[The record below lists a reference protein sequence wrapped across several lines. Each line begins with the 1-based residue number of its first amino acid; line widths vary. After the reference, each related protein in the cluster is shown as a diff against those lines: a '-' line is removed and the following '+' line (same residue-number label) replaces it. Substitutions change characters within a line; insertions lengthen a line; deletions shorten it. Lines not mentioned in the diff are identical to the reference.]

1 MYRYKNILVPLSLA
15 NKGEL
20 SIRYAGLISQ
30 LAKSE
35 KVTFVHVISS
45 LEDIPKELKSEFPD
59 IVEPSGELAK
69 KRMEELV
76 SKYFPADH
84 KSTIEY
90 KILEGSPL
98 IELLRMAK
106 ETDTDLVIM
115 VRRFEPTESGVLPHK
130 VIRRVPC
137 SVLLLPEGSKPSF
150 SNILVP
156 TDFSENSTDAM
167 DVAVAFASTKGIDEI
182 HCLHAYYVPIG
193 YYKTGKSLEQFA
205 EIMKGHAEKNYENF
219 LHAEVCQIG
228 SVCQIKD
235 LKGIKVTPLFML
247 EKKPAKAIETV
258 IKDHDIDLLV
268 IGARGRHAGAGIL
281 LGSVTEHQLRT
292 TTVPILAVKKKG
304 TGMNLLDAIL
314 KL

>member
-1 MYRYKNILVPLSLA
+1 MYRYKNLLVPLSLA
-15 NKGEL
+15 DKGEL

-30 LAKSE
+30 LANSE
-35 KVTFVHVISS
+35 RVTFVHVISS
-45 LEDIPKELKSEFPD
+45 LDDIPKELKSEFPN
-59 IVEPSGELAK
+59 IVHSSGELAK

-84 KSTIEY
+84 KSTIEF

-98 IELLRMAK
+98 IELLRMTK

-115 VRRFEPTESGVLPHK
+115 VRRFEPTESGVLPQK

-137 SVLLLPEGSKPSF
+137 SVLLLPEGAKVSF

-156 TDFSENSTDAM
+156 TDFSENSIDAM
-167 DVAVAFASTKGIDEI
+167 DVAVAFASANKIDEI
-182 HCLHAYYVPIG
+182 HCLHAYNVPIG
-193 YYKTGKSLEQFA
+193 YYKTGKSFEQFA
-205 EIMKGHAEKNYENF
+205 EIMKGHAEKNYNSF
-219 LHAEVCQIG
+219 LQTEVCQTG
-228 SVCQIKD
+228 SVCLIKD
-235 LKGIKVTPLFML
+235 LKGIKVTPIFML

-258 IKDHDIDLLV
+258 IKDHNIDLLV

-281 LGSVTEHQLRT
+281 LGSVTEHQIRT

>member
-1 MYRYKNILVPLSLA
+1 MYRYKNLLVPLSLA
-15 NKGEL
+15 DKGEL
-20 SIRYAGLISQ
+20 SIRFAGLISR

-35 KVTFVHVISS
+35 RVTFVHVISS
-45 LEDIPKELKSEFPD
+45 LEDVPKDLKSEFPD
-59 IVEPSGELAK
+59 IMEPSVELAK

-76 SKYFPADH
+76 SKYLPADH
-84 KSTIEY
+84 ESTIEY
-90 KILEGSPL
+90 KILKGSPL

-137 SVLLLPEGSKPSF
+137 SVVLLPEGVEPSF

-167 DVAVAFASTKGIDEI
+167 DVAVAFASAKGIEEI

-193 YYKTGKSLEQFA
+193 YYKTGKSFEQFA
-205 EIMKGHAEKNYENF
+205 EIMKGHAEKNYDNF
-219 LHAEVCQIG
+219 MRTEICQAG
-228 SVCQIKD
+228 SVCQIRD
-235 LKGIKVTPLFML
+235 LKGIKVTPIFML

>member
-1 MYRYKNILVPLSLA
+1 MYRYKNLLVPLSLA
-15 NKGEL
+15 DKGEL
-20 SIRYAGLISQ
+20 SIRFAGLISR

-35 KVTFVHVISS
+35 RVTFVHVISS
-45 LEDIPKELKSEFPD
+45 LEDVPKDLKSEFPD
-59 IVEPSGELAK
+59 IMEPSVELAK

-76 SKYFPADH
+76 SKYLPADH
-84 KSTIEY
+84 ESTIEY
-90 KILEGSPL
+90 KILKGSPL

-137 SVLLLPEGSKPSF
+137 SVVLLPEGVEPSF

-167 DVAVAFASTKGIDEI
+167 DVAVAFASAKGIEEI

-193 YYKTGKSLEQFA
+193 YYKTGKSFEQFA

-219 LHAEVCQIG
+219 MRTEICQAG
-228 SVCQIKD
+228 SVCQIRD
-235 LKGIKVTPLFML
+235 LKGIKVTPIFML

-314 KL
+314 QL

>member
-1 MYRYKNILVPLSLA
+1 MYRYKNLLVPLSLA
-15 NKGEL
+15 DKGEL

-30 LAKSE
+30 LANSE
-35 KVTFVHVISS
+35 RVTFVHVISS
-45 LEDIPKELKSEFPD
+45 LDDIPKELKSEFPN
-59 IVEPSGELAK
+59 ILHSSGELAK

-98 IELLRMAK
+98 IELLRMTK

-115 VRRFEPTESGVLPHK
+115 VRRFEPTESGVLPQK

-137 SVLLLPEGSKPSF
+137 SVLLLPEGAKVSF

-156 TDFSENSTDAM
+156 TDFSENSIDAM
-167 DVAVAFASTKGIDEI
+167 DVAVAFASRNKIDEI
-182 HCLHAYYVPIG
+182 HCLHAYNVPIG
-193 YYKTGKSLEQFA
+193 YYKTGKSFEQFA
-205 EIMKGHAEKNYENF
+205 EIMKGHAEKNYNSF
-219 LHAEVCQIG
+219 LQTEVCQTG
-228 SVCQIKD
+228 SVCLIKD
-235 LKGIKVTPLFML
+235 LKGIKVTPIFML

-258 IKDHDIDLLV
+258 IKDHNIDLLV

-281 LGSVTEHQLRT
+281 LGSVTEHQIRT

>member
-1 MYRYKNILVPLSLA
+1 MYRYKNLLVPLSLA
-15 NKGEL
+15 DKGEL

-30 LAKSE
+30 LANSE
-35 KVTFVHVISS
+35 RVTFVHVISS
-45 LEDIPKELKSEFPD
+45 LDDIPKELKSEFPN
-59 IVEPSGELAK
+59 ILHSSGELAK

-98 IELLRMAK
+98 IELLRMTK

-115 VRRFEPTESGVLPHK
+115 VRRFEPTESGVLPQK

-137 SVLLLPEGSKPSF
+137 SVLLLPEGAKVSF

-156 TDFSENSTDAM
+156 TDFSENSIDAM
-167 DVAVAFASTKGIDEI
+167 DVAVAFASANKIDEI
-182 HCLHAYYVPIG
+182 HCLHAYNVPIG
-193 YYKTGKSLEQFA
+193 YYKTGKSFEQFA
-205 EIMKGHAEKNYENF
+205 EIMKGHAEKNYNSF
-219 LHAEVCQIG
+219 LQTEVCQTG
-228 SVCQIKD
+228 SVCLIKD
-235 LKGIKVTPLFML
+235 LKGIKVTPIFML

-258 IKDHDIDLLV
+258 IKDHNIDLLV

-281 LGSVTEHQLRT
+281 LGSVTEHQIRT

>member
-1 MYRYKNILVPLSLA
+1 MYRYKNLLVALSL
-15 NKGEL
+15 NDQGES

-30 LAKSE
+30 LANSE
-35 KVTFVHVISS
+35 KVTFAHVASS
-45 LEDIPKELKSEFPD
+45 LDDIPKELKSEFPD
-59 IVEPSGELAK
+59 IVQPSGELGK

-76 SKYFPADH
+76 TKYFPSDH
-84 KSTIEY
+84 KTTIDY

-106 ETDTDLVIM
+106 ENDTDLVIM
-115 VRRFEPTESGVLPHK
+115 SKRVEPTDAGSLPEK
-130 VIRRVPC
+130 MIRRVPC
-137 SVLLLPEGSKPSF
+137 SVLLIPEGYKASF

-167 DVAVAFASTKGIDEI
+167 DVAVAFASAKGIDEI
-182 HCLHAYYVPIG
+182 HCLHVYNVPIG
-193 YYKTGKSLEQFA
+193 YYKTGKSFEQFA
-205 EIMKGHAEKNYENF
+205 EIMKGHAEKNYKNF
-219 LHAEVCQIG
+219 LQTEVCQIG

-235 LKGIKVTPLFML
+235 LKGITVTPIFML
-247 EKKPAKAIETV
+247 EKKPAKAIEEV
-258 IKDHDIDLLV
+258 INNHDIDLLV
-268 IGARGRHAGAGIL
+268 IGARGRKAGAGVL
-281 LGSVTEHQLRT
+281 LGSVTEHQIRT

>member
-1 MYRYKNILVPLSLA
+1 MYRYKNLLVPLSLA
-15 NKGEL
+15 DKGEL
-20 SIRYAGLISQ
+20 SIRFAGLISR

-35 KVTFVHVISS
+35 RVTFVHVISS
-45 LEDIPKELKSEFPD
+45 LEDVPKDLKSEFPD
-59 IVEPSGELAK
+59 IMEPSVELAK

-76 SKYFPADH
+76 SKYFPEDH

-90 KILEGSPL
+90 KILKGSPL

-137 SVLLLPEGSKPSF
+137 SVVLLPEGSDPSF

-167 DVAVAFASTKGIDEI
+167 DVAVAFASAKGIDEI

-193 YYKTGKSLEQFA
+193 YYKTGKSFEQFA

-219 LHAEVCQIG
+219 MRTEICQAG
-228 SVCQIKD
+228 SVCQIRD
-235 LKGIKVTPLFML
+235 LKGIKVTPIFML

>member
-1 MYRYKNILVPLSLA
+1 MYRYKNLLVPLSLA
-15 NKGEL
+15 NTGEL
-20 SIRYAGLISQ
+20 SIRYAGLVSQ
-30 LAKSE
+30 LANSE
-35 KVTFVHVISS
+35 RVTFVHVISS
-45 LEDIPKELKSEFPD
+45 LEDMPKELKSEFPD
-59 IVEPSGELAK
+59 IVQPSGEPAK

-115 VRRFEPTESGVLPHK
+115 VRRFEPTDSGVLPQK

-137 SVLLLPEGSKPSF
+137 SVLLLPEGAEPSF

-167 DVAVAFASTKGIDEI
+167 DVAVAFASAKGIDEI
-182 HCLHAYYVPIG
+182 HCLHSYYVPIG
-193 YYKTGKSLEQFA
+193 YYKTGKSFEQFA
-205 EIMKGHAEKNYENF
+205 EIMKGHAEKNYKNF
-219 LHAEVCQIG
+219 LQTEVCQIG
-228 SVCQIKD
+228 SVCLIKD
-235 LKGIKVTPLFML
+235 LKGIKVTPIFMC